1 MPNLK
6 ISQLPDASTPLTGAE
21 LIPLVQTGSNKKTT
35 LDNLPFSPPGAGA
48 IDRSIQSRLSDTI
61 SAKDF
66 GVVGDGITDDTVNM
80 QNAINYAVSTGK
92 TLFVPSGKYRM
103 TAQLDFSAGAA
114 IEGDA
119 PNITTAVPTPL
130 VAPPTTGTWFYLDH
144 TGIGFFCRD
153 SASVG
158 QAKRFVNIT
167 NIGTYRTVHA
177 APGPGWT
184 PTVCSEDIRV
194 EYDVQLYNVVLLNP
208 YVGIYVRSA
217 GTLNVQHLMGQPLYT
232 GILCERS
239 SDVQYWNEVQF
250 WTYWS
255 QNSNVITYTVNNA
268 VGFRVTRSDG
278 LYITNSF
285 SIYYNRFLLAVDAS
299 GAGSGFASFGIV
311 DCYSDGCGG
320 GIEIVSDY
328 YTAYG
333 NITNFTSN
341 SNATIFVAGDGIS
354 LSGAVVSQLEVS
366 GLAITRSN
374 DAAVRAAGA
383 AHTVNVSAL
392 RVEDWDR
399 NAVGGVGAFIADG
412 SATINIRQIPTFSS
426 TPATR
431 YQTIGSG
438 SIFFPVRYSSTGAAN
453 LPTGLFTRR
462 LSMTNDTAVSIN
474 LPTVDKTVIMTM
486 VPNSA
491 PSGAGPAGDVWLRC
505 TSSPASAIV
514 AISPSPAANF
524 AVTTGVLTGTTGS
537 VGDFTVSAAND
548 GNIYIENRTGVSR
561 SLNVLLTGN

>member
-6 ISQLPDASTPLTGAE
+6 ISQLPDASTPLTGTE
-21 LIPLVQTGSNKKTT
+21 LIPLVQTGSTKKTT
-35 LDNLPFSPPGAGA
+35 LDNLPFSPPGTGA

-80 QNAINYAVSTGK
+80 QKAIDYAVSTGK

-103 TAQLDFSAGAA
+103 TAQLNFSAGAA

-119 PNITTAVPTPL
+119 PNITTAIPIPL
-130 VAPPTTGTWFYLDH
+130 VTPPTTGTWFYLDH

-167 NIGTYRTVHA
+167 NIGTYRPNQPLPA
-177 APGPGWT
+177 PGWT
-184 PTVCSEDIRV
+184 PLVCGEDIRV
-194 EYDVQLYNVVLLNP
+194 EYDVQLYNIVLLNP

-217 GTLNVQHLMGQPLYT
+217 GTLNAQHIMGQPLYT

-239 SDVQYWNEVQF
+239 SDVQYWNEVQWWPF
-250 WTYWS
+250 WS
-255 QNSNVITYTVNNA
+255 QSLDVITYTVNNA
-268 VGFRVTRSDG
+268 VGFRITRSDG

-285 SIYYNRFLLAVDAS
+285 SIYYNRFLLARDVS
-299 GAGSGFASFGIV
+299 GAGSGFASFGII

-320 GIEIVSDY
+320 GIEIISDY

-341 SNATIFVAGDGIS
+341 SNATIFVTGDGIS
-354 LSGAVVSQLEVS
+354 LSGTVVSQLEVS
-366 GLAITRSN
+366 GLAVTRAN

-383 AHTVNVSAL
+383 AHTLNVSAIK
-392 RVEDWDR
+392 VQDWDR
-399 NAVGGVGAFIADG
+399 NAVGGVGAFVADG
-412 SATINIRQIPTFSS
+412 SASINIIQIPTFSS
-426 TPATR
+426 SPATR

-438 SIFFPVRYSSTGAAN
+438 IILFPVRYSTTSAAN
-453 LPTGLFTRR
+453 LPTGIFTRR
-462 LSMTNDTAVSIN
+462 FSINNDTAVSIN
-474 LPTVDKTVIMTM
+474 LPTAEKTVIMTM
-486 VPNSA
+486 VPAAA
-491 PSGAGPAGDVWLRC
+491 PSGAAPAGDVWLRC
-505 TSSPASAIV
+505 TATPASAIV

-537 VGDFTVSAAND
+537 VGDFTVSAASD
-548 GNIYIENRTGVSR
+548 GNIYLENRTGVFR
-561 SLNVLLTGN
+561 ALNVLLTGN